1 MAREALQ
8 QELNIIEIVKAQRLL
23 KVALKHLL
31 QPEKLSEFKRSTR
44 YKIIDPDKKTED
56 NLKVEKRGGD
66 IDS

>member
-44 YKIIDPDKKTED
+44 YKIIDPDEKTED
-56 NLKVEKRGGD
+56 K
-66 IDS
+66 